1 MSIET
6 FADLRVWFRERLEAA
21 LGERRLGAGEGTRA
35 YLVDL
40 LARVGLGQEN
50 DALKRPLALQLAE
63 ARNAER
69 APERLRLYRALG
81 DDALYLRGFCAD
93 HLDHRGI
100 TTEYVATL
108 GEAAYDQAGELSLG
122 SAGHV
127 YRELARKFEPF
138 ADALDDVREGTALR
152 TPSDIVRLYDK
163 WNRTHSPKIA
173 ERLSAEGVFP
183 TLGSPPKAV
192 H

>member
-1 MSIET
+1 MIET
-6 FADLRVWFRERLEAA
+6 FGDLRSWFRGRLEDA
-21 LGERRLGAGEGTRA
+21 LGRRGVGAGEGTRA

-50 DALKRPLALQLAE
+50 DALSRPLALQLAE
-63 ARNAER
+63 ARSAER
-69 APERLRLYRALG
+69 CERLRLYRGLG

-108 GEAAYDQAGELSLG
+108 GEEAYDAAGGLSLG
-122 SAGHV
+122 PAGEV

-138 ADALDDVREGTALR
+138 AEALDDVREGTTLR
-152 TPSDIVRLYDK
+152 TPSDIVRLYEK
-163 WNRTHSPKIA
+163 WTRTRSPKIA

-183 TLGSPPKAV
+183 AMGLPTKLV

>member
-1 MSIET
+1 MGIET

-21 LGERRLGAGEGTRA
+21 LGQRGLGAGEGTRA

-40 LARVGLGQEN
+40 LARVGLGEEN
-50 DALKRPLALQLAE
+50 EALARPLALQLAE
-63 ARNAER
+63 ARSAER
-69 APERLRLYRALG
+69 APDRLRLYRTLG
-81 DDALYLRGFCAD
+81 DDALYLRGFCSE

-108 GEAAYDQAGELSLG
+108 GETAYDQAGELALG
-122 SAGHV
+122 GASEV
-127 YRELARKFEPF
+127 YRELSRKFEPF
-138 ADALDDVREGTALR
+138 ADALDDVRESTALR
-152 TPSDIVRLYDK
+152 TPSDIVRLYEK
-163 WNRTHSPKIA
+163 WTRTRSPKLA

-183 TLGSPPKAV
+183 TVGIPKAV